1 MRDFIPVAEP
11 YLGGN
16 ELKYVSDCIE
26 SGWISSVGEYVIRFE
41 NDFSKF
47 CGTKYAV
54 ATSNGTVA
62 IHLALEVLEVG
73 EGDEV
78 IVPTFT
84 FASTAFAVSYT
95 GARPVFVDSE
105 PATWNIDPQ
114 RIEEKITPRTKAII
128 PVHLYG
134 HPVDMDPLLQLARKH
149 NLYVIEDAAEAHG
162 AEYKGRRVGSLSDV
176 GCFSFYGNKIITTG
190 EGGMLTTDSE
200 EILEKARLLRD
211 VAMSPEK
218 RYWHSRIGFNYRM
231 TNLQAAVGVA
241 QLERIEEL
249 IQRKREIAEIYASL
263 LRDLP
268 GVTLPPEASWAKNV
282 YWMYSVLIEDD
293 FGPKRDKV
301 MTGLRERGV
310 DSRPF
315 FYPLHTLPPYN
326 GGEKFPVAEKIAR
339 KGINLPSGVTLTKE
353 EIGRVIEALRE
364 LRR

>member
-241 QLERIEEL
+241 QMERIEEL

-293 FGPKRDKV
+293 FGPKRDEV

-315 FYPLHTLPPYN
+315 FYPLHSLPPYN
-326 GGEKFPVAEKIAR
+326 DGEKFPVAEKIAR

-353 EIGRVIEALRE
+353 EIERVIEALRE